1 MICTASDTFRTLV
14 YSALIPAYSIIFSVI
29 KTFMNVKILLRH
41 IQAYSGPCV
50 TLTYSE
56 PCHSE
61 PGIFR
66 TGSLFKILWNVDQHI
81 QNFVIGHYSGIFKT
95 LCNACIF
102 RNLAYLEFWKIQNSY
117 NYIPKYIQNPVIF
130 RKIYEYS
137 QNSDII
143 KPDTY
148 SESSQRFNMEF
159 FAKIFKYYNYL
170 PKALYRRPLTGIWI
184 RLSLNKYS
192 LTCRVI
198 SR

>member
-66 TGSLFKILWNVDQHI
+66 PGSLFKILWNVDQHI

-102 RNLAYLEFWKIQNSY
+102 RNLAYLEFWNIQNSY

-130 RKIYEYS
+130 TKIYEYS
-137 QNSDII
+137 QNSDI

-159 FAKIFKYYNYL
+159 FAKIFK
-170 PKALYRRPLTGIWI
+170 
-184 RLSLNKYS
+184 
-192 LTCRVI
+192 
-198 SR
+198 